1 MTWICLKTV
10 WTLTAF
16 TQYAA
21 KDASNT
27 EGDYPSIDSFAKTA
41 PWPYNAPMSGTT
53 GTAAASIGKMS
64 RRLTSTN
71 HQQNYDGVR
80 QMRTDEDCSA
90 FGWADGMHLVPGM
103 ADRVRSEAPAQD
115 AAGSPPGG
123 IGSAGT
129 ETGFN
134 RRTQEG
140 HDANSLAEANR
151 IIGAALEGRPV
162 TEADILWALRQTGE
176 L

>member
-1 MTWICLKTV
+1 MAV
-10 WTLTAF
+10 
-16 TQYAA
+16 
-21 KDASNT
+21 
-27 EGDYPSIDSFAKTA
+27 
-41 PWPYNAPMSGTT
+41 
-53 GTAAASIGKMS
+53 SIGATN

-90 FGWADGMHLVPGM
+90 FGWADGMHLVSGLDGGM
-103 ADRVRSEAPAQD
+103 RGSALAGN

-123 IGSAGT
+123 ISGPGT
-129 ETGFN
+129 EARDG

-140 HDANSLAEANR
+140 HGPDSLAEANR
-151 IIGAALEGRPV
+151 ILGAALEGRPV
-162 TEADILWALRQTGE
+162 TKADILWALRETGD